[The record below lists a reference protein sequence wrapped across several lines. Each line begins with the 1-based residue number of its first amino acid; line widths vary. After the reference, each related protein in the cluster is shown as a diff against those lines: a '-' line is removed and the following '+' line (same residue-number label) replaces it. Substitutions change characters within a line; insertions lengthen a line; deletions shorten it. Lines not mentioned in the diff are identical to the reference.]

1 MYHDQ
6 VRHTTEIQSWLN
18 IQKSSNDIYHINR
31 IKQKHML
38 ISVNSK
44 IIGQN
49 PTIFHDISMQWTKLQ
64 KTPQPGEKHLQ
75 ETHNCHNSSVVKD
88 WMLHPQDEEQDGV
101 PTFTT
106 CSKHRTTG
114 HTLDN
119 QTQSKRNKRHPDF
132 KGTHKITCICRWY
145 AFIYKTF

>member
-49 PTIFHDISMQWTKLQ
+49 PTIFHDISMQ
-64 KTPQPGEKHLQ
+64 
-75 ETHNCHNSSVVKD
+75 
-88 WMLHPQDEEQDGV
+88 
-101 PTFTT
+101 
-106 CSKHRTTG
+106 
-114 HTLDN
+114 
-119 QTQSKRNKRHPDF
+119 
-132 KGTHKITCICRWY
+132 
-145 AFIYKTF
+145 